1 MEIKFKRTEKELFII
16 FRSRQESAMG
26 RETSKGRYID
36 VVNQGNNCL
45 AVVFVPMNLTLGTIR
60 CSKRATPL
68 HNARLIEAIV
78 KAYQVYM
85 REVYGV

>member
-1 MEIKFKRTEKELFII
+1 MEIKFKKTEKELFII
-16 FRSRQESAMG
+16 CRSRQESAMG

-68 HNARLIEAIV
+68 HNARLIGAIV
-78 KAYQVYM
+78 KAFEVYM